1 MERETSDA
9 ETRHGPITLMLGVI
23 GIIRRIIGG
32 SVSAILVIAIVAIT
46 GASQT
51 INMLL
56 AESSPLSLLFL
67 LMLAIVLADLIAK
80 FLSILSS
87 TFPDLI
93 PKLDE
98 EKLKRAALIR
108 QLRPGQT
115 VALLSSAYLARL
127 ILFVAIFALLGL
139 SYAGAPQAVQQN
151 LFGTFGAAEA
161 IEAFLREGIAGSL
174 GYFLFFLGPDNLL
187 PITRTI
193 VPQPLTTTSID
204 GDLILVGVRLYGLA
218 FVLAL
223 LQTLVAPITYIRA
236 RLRARKL
243 PPVEPNTS
251 DEVRIASSQSD
262 GAPARL
268 NSRHVLRS

>member
-1 MERETSDA
+1 MERNGGDN
-9 ETRHGPITLMLGVI
+9 ETRHGPITLVLGVI

-32 SVSAILVIAIVAIT
+32 SVSAILVIAIVAMT
-46 GASQT
+46 GSSQT
-51 INMLL
+51 ISMLL
-56 AESSPLSLLFL
+56 AESSPFSLLFL

-87 TFPDLI
+87 AFPDLI
-93 PKLDE
+93 PKLDD
-98 EKLKRAALIR
+98 EKLKRAAIIR

-127 ILFVAIFALLGL
+127 VLFIAIFALLGI
-139 SYAGAPQAVQQN
+139 SYAGAAPAVQQN
-151 LFGTFGAAEA
+151 LFGSFSAIGA

-187 PITRTI
+187 PITRAI
-193 VPQPLTTTSID
+193 VPQPLTTSSVD

-243 PPVEPNTS
+243 PPIAPEPAAQG
-251 DEVRIASSQSD
+251 E
-262 GAPARL
+262 
-268 NSRHVLRS
+268 